1 MGVPWRAGPQRS
13 EEGWGR
19 GGEGGVKWKRQ
30 RHLEDKT
37 ASFYDGG
44 LREVMGEG

>member
-1 MGVPWRAGPQRS
+1 MGVHWRAGPQRS

-19 GGEGGVKWKRQ
+19 GEKWGVKWERR
-30 RHLEDKT
+30 RHLEDKM